1 MLSFILKYISLQSLI
16 WAIVVLPLLASA
28 INFFLATLSSRFKVK
43 HLDPIVSVVG
53 TVLPVMAFL
62 SAVVIFWVVTGFQ
75 GEDPTAITGPLYK
88 WISFGGWNVEV
99 GLKIDQL
106 SMIMSLVVTGVGSLI
121 HIYSIGYMHGKEGYP
136 RYFAEL
142 NLFLFFMLLLVLADN
157 LLVMFIGWE
166 GVGLCSYFLISF
178 WFSDPEKAKAGKK
191 AFVVNRIGDFGFL
204 IGIFL
209 IWNALSYQEMVGPSV
224 FNFETLQRNAAFL
237 QPLATP
243 ICLALFIGACGKSA
257 QIPLYIWLPDA
268 MAGPTPVSAL
278 IHAATMVTAGVYMV
292 ARLSFLFVLPVTTL
306 NLGWWGPVTFN
317 PALTTVAFVG
327 AATALFAATIGM
339 TQRDIKKVLAY
350 STISQLGLMFMAE
363 GVGSFSPAIFHLMTH
378 AFFKA
383 ALFLAAGSVIHAL
396 HGEQDMFK
404 MGGLKKYL
412 PGTASVFFVAS
423 LAIAGIWPFAG
434 FFSKDE
440 ILWELYDK
448 GHFGLWL
455 VGFITAGM
463 TAFYIFRAVALTFW
477 GRSNMSEEK
486 RGHVHESSV
495 SMLVPMVLLAFLS
508 FVGGWMKDSFNEFLT
523 PLFVRG
529 FAESVEPHKSAEHV
543 MAIISTVWAAHWA
556 FVAWVIYSQ
565 RPNWPAALAEK
576 FRGIYRL
583 LMNKYYIDELY
594 GFIFIKPLRW
604 LFDRALWQGLDGS
617 VIDDVCVNGS
627 ARSVGLMGSLTRL
640 MQTGLAPQYMFFM
653 VMGLVFVIVLI
664 VL

>member
-1 MLSFILKYISLQSLI
+1 MSIVMLSFILKYISLQSLI
-16 WAIVVLPLLASA
+16 WAIVGLPLLASV
-28 INFFLATLSSRFKVK
+28 INFSLAILSSRFKVK
-43 HLDPIVSVVG
+43 GLGPVSSVVG
-53 TVLPVMAFL
+53 TLFPVMAFL
-62 SAVVIFWVVTGFQ
+62 SAVVILWVVTGFQ
-75 GEDPTAITGPLYK
+75 GEDPTAITGALYK
-88 WISFGGWNVEV
+88 WISFGGWNIEV

-106 SMIMSLVVTGVGSLI
+106 SMVMSLVVTGVGSLI
-121 HIYSIGYMHGKEGYP
+121 HIYSIGYMHGDEGYP

-157 LLVMFIGWE
+157 MLVMFIGWE

-178 WFSDPEKAKAGKK
+178 WFSDSEKAKAGKK

-204 IGIFL
+204 IGLFF
-209 IWNALSYQEMVGPSV
+209 IWNTLSYQEMVGPGV
-224 FNFETLQRNAAFL
+224 FNFEVLQRNAAFL
-237 QPLATP
+237 LPLATP

-292 ARLSFLFVLPVTTL
+292 ARLNFLFILSPY
-306 NLGWWGPVTFN
+306 
-317 PALTTVAFVG
+317 ALSVVAFIG
-327 AATALFAATIGM
+327 AATALFAATIGL

-363 GVGSFSPAIFHLMTH
+363 GVGSFSPAIFHLVTH
-378 AFFKA
+378 SFFKA

-412 PGTASVFFVAS
+412 PGTSSVFFVAS

-455 VGFITAGM
+455 VGFITAGF

-477 GRSNMSEEK
+477 GRPNMGEEK
-486 RGHVHESSV
+486 GRRIQESSF
-495 SMLVPMVLLAFLS
+495 SMLAPMVLLAFLS
-508 FVGGWMKDSFNEFLT
+508 FVGGWMNGAFSEFLT
-523 PLFVRG
+523 PLFASKV
-529 FAESVEPHKSAEHV
+529 AESLEPHKSAEHV

-565 RPNWPAALAEK
+565 RPNWPAALADK
-576 FRGIYRL
+576 FKGIYKL

-594 GFIFIKPLRW
+594 GFVFIKPLKW
-604 LFDRALWQGLDGS
+604 FFDRALWQGLDGS

-627 ARSVGLMGSLTRL
+627 ARSVGLMGRLARLT
-640 MQTGLAPQYMFFM
+640 QTGLTPHYMLFM
-653 VMGLVFVIVLI
+653 VLGLVFVIVLI